1 MGQQGLSTIQVPQSS
16 DISADLDTYRVD
28 FLQKEES
35 HLFVGEELGMAV
47 LICVTNMWPNRTN
60 GSFLEQCLWKGQIV
74 DMVALSLGVFSSVSI
89 LNQSSSTALY

>member
-35 HLFVGEELGMAV
+35 HLFVGEGLPPPPLAM
-47 LICVTNMWPNRTN
+47 ICVTNMWPNRMN
-60 GSFLEQCLWKGQIV
+60 GSFLEQWLRQGDLV
-74 DMVALSLGVFSSVSI
+74 DMVAQSLGGW
-89 LNQSSSTALY
+89 